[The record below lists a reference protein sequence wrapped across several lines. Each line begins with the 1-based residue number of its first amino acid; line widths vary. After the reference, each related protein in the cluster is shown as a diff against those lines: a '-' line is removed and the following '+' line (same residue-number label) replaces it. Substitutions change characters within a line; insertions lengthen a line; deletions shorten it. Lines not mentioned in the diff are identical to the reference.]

1 MGTRLIR
8 LTACLMVVLAVPISL
23 LSLAFCLPTVYGE
36 TYLAGL
42 QDKWDALANAPGNR
56 IVVAGGSG
64 AAFGLRC
71 DLLERELPEYSAVNF
86 GLYAGLGT
94 TVMLELMKPLLREG
108 DIVIFT
114 PEQSSQTLSDF
125 FGPEAMWQAADGKPE
140 LLRALASNRWGK
152 MAGAVPAFAGEKAR
166 FWYQQNL
173 PAGDGVYARSSF
185 NAYGDIQI
193 SNREQN
199 TMPGG
204 YDPNMLISFD
214 PALPTAKFLEAVNDF
229 SQWCEK
235 NGITFCYRFC
245 PVNEAAVSGEERT
258 RLAEFHAQ
266 LGEKLDCPILGD
278 PEDLLMDAGWF
289 FDTNFHLNEAG
300 AVVNTAMLAG
310 ELKAFLGKTEL
321 VEIDLPEMPSFGET
335 EIVSG
340 SGEDENC
347 FTYAAF
353 GDGWEIVGLTEQGK
367 ARECLTIPASHEGQ
381 PVARLGAGALAENTS
396 LQELIIQKSLRAIQ
410 DGAFEGC
417 AALTRIVLEQ
427 PNPEQISVG
436 SGLLTGTEAT
446 VIVPAGRLA
455 AYRTNYFWA
464 VHAQRIQEDESSP
477 EQETLPEPPNV
488 SGQGIRYE
496 GNGGRLKSWASD
508 AIDLPTDN
516 AHLRMNTAQ
525 GSGYFAREG
534 YVLTG
539 WNTAADGSGQAV
551 GLGSRMERRDN
562 LTLYAQWFK
571 ANPETDFRWEMES
584 GALWIT
590 EYLGA
595 GETCVVPETIVGERV
610 HGIRQGAFREKT
622 FFKLVLPSGLR
633 ALESGTFQNCVLDE
647 MILFDGLQ
655 QVSDGSFDGCDGPIT
670 LRINACVRPVYSGTY
685 FDTFSDKFDRLLSL
699 RGTRKLVLFSG
710 SSGRYGYD
718 SPALEEAFPEYQVVN
733 MGVYAYTNALP
744 QLDLI
749 LGQMEAGD
757 VLLSAPEFDASQEQF
772 CASNRLDPAFF
783 AMMESN
789 YDAISLLDL
798 RAYTGVF
805 DAFGAY
811 QKNRKGMP
819 GRSYGESPSAYDDDG
834 NRYAFPTYNLYG
846 DLILPRVNSE
856 KDECLRHNIADYTV
870 SNITPEKIQA
880 LNRVYERF
888 VEKDIQVLFTYTPRN
903 RWSITPESTEEAR
916 QTLHEALTSGLCVPV
931 ISELEDSLY
940 PGIYFYLIDSHL
952 SSQGAALR
960 TRQVIESLKPWL
972 AHSQGERSN

>member
-1 MGTRLIR
+1 MGERLIR
-8 LTACLMVVLAVPISL
+8 LTACLMVVLAVPGAL
-23 LSLAFCLPTVYGE
+23 LFLAFGLPTVYDE

-42 QDKWDALANAPGNR
+42 QDKWDTLAELPGNR
-56 IVVAGGSG
+56 IVIAGGSG

-71 DLLERELPEYSAVNF
+71 DLLEQELPEYSAVNF

-108 DIVIFT
+108 DIVIFS

-125 FGPEAMWQAADGKPE
+125 FGPETMWQAADGKPE
-140 LLRALASNRWGK
+140 LLTALSAMRWGK
-152 MAGAVPAFAGEKAR
+152 MAGSFPTFAGEKTKL
-166 FWYQQNL
+166 WLEKNQ

-193 SNREQN
+193 PNRDRN
-199 TMPGG
+199 VMAGG
-204 YDPNMLISFD
+204 FDPNMPISFD
-214 PALPTAKFLEAVNDF
+214 PALPTAEFLDAVNDF
-229 SQWCEK
+229 SRWCGE
-235 NGITFCYRFC
+235 NGITFCYRDC
-245 PVNEAAVSGEERT
+245 PMNGAAASGEERT
-258 RLAEFHAQ
+258 RLADFHAQ
-266 LGEKLDCPILGD
+266 LAEKLDCPILGN
-278 PEDLLMDAGWF
+278 PEALLMDAGWF
-289 FDTNFHLNEAG
+289 FDTNFHLNDAG

-310 ELKAFLGKTEL
+310 ELKELLGITEP
-321 VEIDLPEMPSFGET
+321 VTIELPEMPPLGEA
-335 EIVSG
+335 EVVSG
-340 SGEDENC
+340 SNEDENC
-347 FTYAAF
+347 FCYAPL
-353 GDGWEIVGLTEQGK
+353 GDGWEIVGLTDQGK
-367 ARECLTIPASHEGQ
+367 VRECLTIPATHDGQ
-381 PVARLGAGALAENTS
+381 MVVRLAAGALAENDF
-396 LQELIIQKSLRAIQ
+396 LQELTIQESLRAIQ
-410 DGAFEGC
+410 DGAFAGC
-417 AALTRIVLEQ
+417 GALTRIVLEQ
-427 PNPEQISVG
+427 PNPERLSVG
-436 SGLLTGTEAT
+436 PGLLTGTDGA
-446 VIVPAGRLA
+446 VIVPSGRLA

-464 VHAQRIQEDESSP
+464 VHAQRIQEDEPSQ
-477 EQETLPEPPNV
+477 EETLPEPPKA
-488 SGQGIRYE
+488 SGPGIRYE
-496 GNGGRLKSWASD
+496 GNGGALKSWASD
-508 AIDLPTDN
+508 AIELPVDN
-516 AHLRMNTAQ
+516 AHLRVNTAQ

-539 WNTAADGSGQAV
+539 WNTAADGSGQSV
-551 GLGSRMERRDN
+551 GLGSRMERQEN
-562 LTLYAQWFK
+562 LVLFAQWAK

-584 GALWIT
+584 GELWIT

-595 GETCVVPETIVGERV
+595 GETCVVPETVAGERV

-633 ALESGTFQNCVLDE
+633 ALESGAFQNCVLDE

-655 QVSDGSFDGCDGPIT
+655 QVSDGSFNGCDGPIT

-699 RGTRKLVLFSG
+699 RGQRKLVLFSG

-718 SPALEEAFPEYQVVN
+718 SPALEQAFPEYHVVN

-789 YDAISLLDL
+789 YDAVSLLDL
-798 RAYTGVF
+798 REYAGVF

-811 QKNRKGMP
+811 QQNRKGMP
-819 GRSYGESPSAYDDDG
+819 GRSYGESPSSYDDDG

-846 DLILPRVNSE
+846 DLILPRANSE
-856 KDECLRHNIADYTV
+856 KDECLRHNIADYTTG
-870 SNITPEKIQA
+870 NITPEKIQS
-880 LNRVYERF
+880 LNQVYQRF
-888 VEKDIQVLFTYTPRN
+888 LDQGIQALFTYTPRN
-903 RWSITPESTEEAR
+903 RWSITPESTPESR
-916 QTLHEALTSGLCVPV
+916 QALHEALREGLCVDV

-940 PGIYFYLIDSHL
+940 PGTYFYLIDSHL

-972 AHSQGERSN
+972 THSQGERSN